1 MGKSKGEGSI
11 MNDRD
16 HIDRPKSILFISA
29 LDFWSLGKGK
39 GRPAFLR
46 TLTGYADQGC
56 EVAT

>member
-1 MGKSKGEGSI
+1 